1 MSAVIRQTLAA
12 LIALS
17 VLAPSAVLA
26 EAETNVRHQEA
37 SNAPVVVDVL
47 VMRPV
52 GFVSLVMGVGLFA
65 VSTPLVIVTRPQEI
79 HKPFKLL
86 IVRPAKFLWSDPLG
100 GH

>member
-1 MSAVIRQTLAA
+1 MSAVIRRTLAA

-17 VLAPSAVLA
+17 VIAPSAVLA
-26 EAETNVRHQEA
+26 EDTNATHKEA

-65 VSTPLVIVTRPQEI
+65 VTLPLTLITRPMEMG
-79 HKPFKLL
+79 KPFKQLV
-86 IVRPAKFLWSDPLG
+86 VRPAKFLWSDPLG

>member
-1 MSAVIRQTLAA
+1 MSAVIRRLLAV

-17 VLAPSAVLA
+17 VLAPTAIQA
-26 EAETNVRHQEA
+26 EENATHQEA

-52 GFVSLVMGVGLFA
+52 GFVSLVLGVGLFA
-65 VSTPLVIVTRPQEI
+65 VTTPLVIVTRPQEI
-79 HKPFKLL
+79 DKPFTQLV
-86 IVRPAKFLWSDPLG
+86 IRPAKFLWSDPLG